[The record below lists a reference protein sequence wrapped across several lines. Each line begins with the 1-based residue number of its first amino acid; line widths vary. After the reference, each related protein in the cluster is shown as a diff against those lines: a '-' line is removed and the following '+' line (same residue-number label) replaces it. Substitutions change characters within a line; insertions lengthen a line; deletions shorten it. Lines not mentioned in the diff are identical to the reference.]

1 LLEMPALETGRLLI
15 RPFDME
21 DLQDAHDLFDIELRD
36 AELHSE
42 KMETLAE
49 RARWLEWIAL
59 NYEQLAML
67 NQPPYGDRAIVL
79 KETGKLI
86 GSCGYVPCLSAF
98 EQMPNLAASQPV
110 DRPGRYSTEFGLFY
124 AISPAHRRRGY
135 AAEAARALI
144 DYAFEHLKLKRIIA
158 ETDYDNTGCKSSGYW
173 NLARTRTDPTRQYER
188 ISGHRNAN
196 SDHRCF
202 WKDWA
207 LLRSEFSQRSYCDR
221 IGHPERPLHQC
232 AWQHHGSQ
240 PGQGIMFTNGCC
252 HPYGVSTRNA
262 CGGCSRSQFPRN

>member
-1 LLEMPALETGRLLI
+1 MLEMPALETERLLI
-15 RPFDME
+15 RPFDMQ
-21 DLQDAHDLFDIELRD
+21 DLRDAHHLFDIELRD

-124 AISPAHRRRGY
+124 AISPAHRRRAY

-158 ETDYDNTGCKSSGYW
+158 ETDYDNIASIGVMHKLGMRIAK
-173 NLARTRTDPTRQYER
+173 NPLAEPHWLQ
-188 ISGHRNAN
+188 IVGV
-196 SDHRCF
+196 
-202 WKDWA
+202 
-207 LLRSEFSQRSYCDR
+207 LEFS
-221 IGHPERPLHQC
+221 PEE
-232 AWQHHGSQ
+232 
-240 PGQGIMFTNGCC
+240 N
-252 HPYGVSTRNA
+252 
-262 CGGCSRSQFPRN
+262 